1 MWPTAPISFAVT
13 VLLAIILIAQA
24 LNLICKLLLSYH
36 LSSVGYDDDQNSNE
50 DELSAI
56 LLYMEDE
63 QEII

>member
-13 VLLAIILIAQA
+13 VLLAIILIAQV
-24 LNLICKLLLSYH
+24 LNLICKLFLLYH

-63 QEII
+63 